1 MKFKNLL
8 SKIQSL
14 NENSGEHTEGGGLY
28 IGDPQGRLGPSAL
41 TDKGTFN
48 IRLPNSIDA
57 INAMLSGFSAK
68 DYIDPQGMLAVVK
81 QKLNHFGFDF
91 DHKLAAAID
100 NSQAQEAL
108 IPLVQYGSPQLGVY
122 GQNPYEDV
130 NKTGFKQGDGIK
142 EKLGHGLNLVVSVNK
157 NPNGLKRMSIMIAP
171 AMGDQPELQDIE
183 DGENDCGCMH

>member
-8 SKIQSL
+8 SKIHSL

-57 INAMLSGFSAK
+57 INAMLSGFSAR

-91 DHKLAAAID
+91 DHKLAAGID
-100 NSQAQEAL
+100 NSESQQAL

-122 GQNPYEDV
+122 GQNPYDDV
-130 NKTGFKQGDGIK
+130 NKNGFKQGDGIK
-142 EKLGHGLNLVVSVNK
+142 EKLGYGLNLVVSVNK
-157 NPNGLKRMSIMIAP
+157 NPNGLKRINVLIAP
-171 AMGDQPELQDIE
+171 AQDGQPEISDIE
-183 DGENDCGCMH
+183 AGENDCGCMH